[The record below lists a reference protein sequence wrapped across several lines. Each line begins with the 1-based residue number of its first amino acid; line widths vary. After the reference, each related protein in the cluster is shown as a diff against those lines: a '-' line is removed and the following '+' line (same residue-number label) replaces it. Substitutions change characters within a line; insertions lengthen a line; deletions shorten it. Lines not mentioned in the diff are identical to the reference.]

1 MSAAFRFVA
10 ALLLAALAAPTPPD
24 NPDWLIVPGARV
36 GAITSKS
43 TLADVARTYGEAN
56 VRLTR
61 VHGAEGDGGV
71 VALVLFPDDS
81 LRRLEVA
88 FSDTINLRYP
98 RMVRFRGSSSVWH
111 TVGGISLGT
120 TVDELQ
126 KLNAK
131 PFEFNGFGWDYGGQ
145 IVNWH
150 GGTMSRDS
158 SIAIRLD
165 ALHLFDNKPYRSVM
179 GEKKVSSANRLARE
193 LRPYVG
199 EIDVHLAGN

>member
-1 MSAAFRFVA
+1 MSAAFR
-10 ALLLAALAAPTPPD
+10 LLAALGLAALASPTSSPD
-24 NPDWLIVPGARV
+24 SADWLIIPGARV
-36 GAITSKS
+36 GAITAKS

-56 VRLTR
+56 VRLKR
-61 VHGAEGDGGV
+61 VHGAEGDPGV
-71 VALVLFPDDS
+71 VSLVLFPDDS
-81 LRRLEVA
+81 TRRIEVA
-88 FSDTINLRYP
+88 FSDTVNLRYP
-98 RMVRFRGSSSVWH
+98 RMVTLRGSLSMWH
-111 TVGGISLGT
+111 TIAGVSLGT

-126 KLNAK
+126 KLNEK

-150 GGTMSRDS
+150 GGAMSRDT

-179 GEKKVSSANRLARE
+179 GERKVSSSNRLARE

-199 EIDVHLAGN
+199 EIDVHLAN

>member
-1 MSAAFRFVA
+1 MSAAFR
-10 ALLLAALAAPTPPD
+10 LLAALGLAALASPTPAPD
-24 NPDWLIVPGARV
+24 STDWLIVPGARV
-36 GAITSKS
+36 GAITAKS
-43 TLADVARTYGEAN
+43 TLADVARVYGEAN

-61 VHGAEGDGGV
+61 VHGAESDGGS
-71 VALVLFPDDS
+71 VAMVLFPDDS
-81 LRRLEVA
+81 TRRIEVA

-98 RMVRFRGSSSVWH
+98 RMVTLRGSQSMWH
-111 TVGGISLGT
+111 TIAGVSLGT

-150 GGTMSRDS
+150 GGVMGRDTS
-158 SIAIRLD
+158 MAIRLD

-179 GEKKVSSANRLARE
+179 GERKVSSSNRLARE

-199 EIDVHLAGN
+199 EIDVRLAN